1 MKEAAMNFSSFFSQ
15 PFCRFVFDAWEKRV
29 RRPRSSASM
38 AFIATAVAGCCFVTL
53 TTPAHAQSGVIILVG
68 EISAPTCAWD
78 PKLSFPAPATTAQ
91 LTRDCRAVPQQTLS
105 QAASRIAQVRET
117 PVGQEFDKKRVLT
130 VAYW

>member
-1 MKEAAMNFSSFFSQ
+1 MNEATMKFSSFFLPPSRTVAPDVSQ
-15 PFCRFVFDAWEKRV
+15 
-29 RRPRSSASM
+29 RRAQRRRI
-38 AFIATAVAGCCFVTL
+38 IACIAAACCFVTL
-53 TTPAHAQSGVIILVG
+53 ALPAQAQSGVIILVG

-78 PKLSFPAPATTAQ
+78 PKLSFLAPATTAQ
-91 LTRDCRAVPQQTLS
+91 LTRDCRAVPQQTPS